1 MFAGGDVVYEYDG
14 TLDGFFCCVFE
25 SFRRKETPADVR
37 PFCSPQMTL
46 SPVRSI
52 ETDPKK
58 AERVRRA
65 IPKKLSWEGMTLLEH
80 AFLTFLEQKE
90 LFMLRFVQ
98 LGFDMGPNVMRH
110 LTHDTV
116 AALLKAQRHLYNES
130 HRYKQFV
137 RFSVS
142 GKVLT
147 SVIKPLNQVLPLI
160 APHFIDRYPEEA
172 FLIYDETHGM
182 ALVYRPGQWAI
193 VPVDSFERN
202 DPDEEEQKYRD
213 LWCEYYDAIALEG
226 RYNPKCRVNHMPK
239 RYWEEMTEF
248 CRERKPGLRRND
260 APLAGRRALNG
271 E

>member
-1 MFAGGDVVYEYDG
+1 
-14 TLDGFFCCVFE
+14 
-25 SFRRKETPADVR
+25 
-37 PFCSPQMTL
+37 
-46 SPVRSI
+46 
-52 ETDPKK
+52 
-58 AERVRRA
+58 
-65 IPKKLSWEGMTLLEH
+65 
-80 AFLTFLEQKE
+80 
-90 LFMLRFVQ
+90 
-98 LGFDMGPNVMRH
+98 MGPNVMRH

-147 SVIKPLNQVLPLI
+147 SVIKPLNQMLPLI

-202 DPDEEEQKYRD
+202 DRTRKSKNTGT
-213 LWCEYYDAIALEG
+213 CGA
-226 RYNPKCRVNHMPK
+226 NT
-239 RYWEEMTEF
+239 MT
-248 CRERKPGLRRND
+248 PSPLRGGITPN
-260 APLAGRRALNG
+260 AV
-271 E
+271 